1 MIINGLVI
9 FNVFLSILSL
19 PTKSLIPFMIGRL
32 LFGVMCGLFAG
43 AATVYLSEI
52 APRSRRGTAVT
63 LHQFFYLFGALSSN
77 IFGVSAM
84 FGTSKLWPYA
94 YGIQLIPA
102 FVLFCFLPFC
112 CESPKFV
119 YLKENNP
126 IEAEQSKDS
135 FYF

>member
-1 MIINGLVI
+1 
-9 FNVFLSILSL
+9 
-19 PTKSLIPFMIGRL
+19 MIGRL

-43 AATVYLSEI
+43 AATIYLSEI
-52 APRSRRGTAVT
+52 APRSLRGAAVT
-63 LHQFFYLFGALSSN
+63 LHQSFLLFGALSSN

-102 FVLFCFLPFC
+102 FVLFFFLPFC

-119 YLKENNP
+119 YLKEDNP

-135 FYF
+135 LNFLKKNIDCRVQK